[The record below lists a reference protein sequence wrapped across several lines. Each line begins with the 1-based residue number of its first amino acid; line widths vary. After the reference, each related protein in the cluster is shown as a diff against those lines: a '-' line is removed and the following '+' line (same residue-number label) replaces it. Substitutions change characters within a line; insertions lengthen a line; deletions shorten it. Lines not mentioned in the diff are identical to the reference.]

1 MGASDVMGRL
11 ALAGVRLSVI
21 GPDKLAAEPREALT
35 DDLRT
40 LIREHKSELLA
51 ALVPVERGR
60 ELRRQR
66 VMAMLRDDP
75 SKRRAAI
82 FDTEADPGKVIC
94 TLAIREVGTCE
105 LFIPAEQFDPV
116 GGTPGPRA
124 NPMKE
129 FPRKAIPVIVEKD
142 EHASA
147 RNFAR
152 MVTSPEVAA
161 CRVVNKAECKSGIGE
176 EIDVPALLEQLREE
190 AAAVNRGD
198 LSQVEAM
205 LTNQATA
212 LQTLFA
218 RLSEKG
224 LAAEYLQQYEAY
236 MRMALRAQSQCT
248 RTLEVL
254 ATIRTLPSSSPGRRT

>member
-1 MGASDVMGRL
+1 M
-11 ALAGVRLSVI
+11 
-21 GPDKLAAEPREALT
+21 E
-35 DDLRT
+35 
-40 LIREHKSELLA
+40 
-51 ALVPVERGR
+51 
-60 ELRRQR
+60 
-66 VMAMLRDDP
+66 
-75 SKRRAAI
+75 
-82 FDTEADPGKVIC
+82 
-94 TLAIREVGTCE
+94 
-105 LFIPAEQFDPV
+105 
-116 GGTPGPRA
+116 
-124 NPMKE
+124 E

-161 CRVVNKAECKSGIGE
+161 CRVINRAENKSGIGE
-176 EIDVPALLEQLREE
+176 QVDVPAMLEQLRDE

-224 LAAEYLQQYEAY
+224 LAAEYLPQYEAY

-254 ATIRTLPSSSPGRRT
+254 AALKNPPLVIARQANVTSGPQQNNFGLPSRAGQTENKPTELLEATDGERLDTRTTPQAVRSDTTLEAVDAKHRAQNVGRQGSVI